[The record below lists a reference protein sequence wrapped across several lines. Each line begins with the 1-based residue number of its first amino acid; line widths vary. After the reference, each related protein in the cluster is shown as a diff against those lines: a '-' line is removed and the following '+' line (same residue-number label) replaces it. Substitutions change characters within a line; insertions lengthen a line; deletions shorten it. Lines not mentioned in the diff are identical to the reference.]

1 MNNNFVETI
10 IKAGQFLGK
19 TGLELMKIGTWG
31 ALNQWTNQQ
40 FRDSSQHLIG
50 EVERGVEHQA
60 RKLKII
66 KND

>member
-1 MNNNFVETI
+1 MEFLIKGATTI
-10 IKAGQFLGK
+10 IK

-31 ALNQWTNQQ
+31 TLNQYTNQQ
-40 FRDSSQHLIG
+40 FRNSSQHLIG

-60 RKLKII
+60 RRLKII